1 MGVVLCFRSIS
12 ILNFPFIRDSL
23 QKIYKYIHFSQMQ
36 TFKKLLK
43 TEVEIYSTK
52 INMETVRI
60 LL

>member
-1 MGVVLCFRSIS
+1 
-12 ILNFPFIRDSL
+12 
-23 QKIYKYIHFSQMQ
+23 MQ

-60 LL
+60 LLYGLFICWATVRMSLNSNMHFIQSTPKNYLHAE